1 MSQAHKEGLA
11 IVEPPEDIPRR
22 IYAVACSHCPSAH
35 YPPDPEAQGIAALPK
50 EERIRHVFRCAWR
63 GAALCKG
70 VCDELGV
77 TEADLDHPDL
87 GRAR

>member
-1 MSQAHKEGLA
+1 MNRQ
-11 IVEPPEDIPRR
+11 IVINPPEDIPRC
-22 IYAVACSHCPSAH
+22 IHAVACSHCPSAH
-35 YPPDPEAQGIAALPK
+35 YPPDPEAQDIAQLPK
-50 EERIRHVFRCAWR
+50 DERIRHVFVCAWR
-63 GAALCKG
+63 GGALCRG